1 MAGFP
6 DINSDC
12 CKTARLHGSQPGPF
26 SSLFLQFT
34 DGSCHLVFALGV
46 LDSRDSSHQQK
57 GI

>member
-26 SSLFLQFT
+26 SSLLQFT
-34 DGSCHLVFALGV
+34 DGSCHLVFAHGV